1 MYFEPQVRW
10 MDRRILRTSLDI
22 LAARAKGVGL
32 PSTPSRA
39 TFFYQLQASDLIQG
53 GMGATMAAAR
63 DGAREAGPQTV
74 LFSGILPG
82 FDLCVPRASP
92 GKTPSTAA

>member
-32 PSTPSRA
+32 PSTLSRA
-39 TFFYQLQASDLIQG
+39 TFFYQLQASGLTLG
-53 GMGATMAAAR
+53 GMGTMVAVVPG
-63 DGAREAGPQTV
+63 GALGPGPQRV
-74 LFSGILPG
+74 RFSGILPV
-82 FDLCVPRASP
+82 FDPLQAIRNRRKILF
-92 GKTPSTAA
+92 G